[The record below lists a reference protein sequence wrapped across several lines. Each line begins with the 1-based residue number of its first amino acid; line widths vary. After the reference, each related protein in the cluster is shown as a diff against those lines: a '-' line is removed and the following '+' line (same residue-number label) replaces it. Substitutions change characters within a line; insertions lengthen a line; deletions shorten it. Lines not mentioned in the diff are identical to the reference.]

1 MSKKMY
7 DPNKTEYL
15 AEIYR
20 LLQAPAEDDDEFRDE
35 NFENESD
42 IDSED
47 NVEEREEGSET
58 EQEDSSEDE
67 NEIEENREFY
77 MGKDKV
83 IKWYKTH
90 RQSKVRR
97 RPHNITTH
105 LSGVTGAAR
114 TPVECC

>member
-1 MSKKMY
+1 MY
-7 DPNKTEYL
+7 NPNKTEYL

-20 LLQAPAEDDDEFRDE
+20 LLEAPAEDEDEFRDE
-35 NFENESD
+35 NIE
-42 IDSED
+42 

-83 IKWYKTH
+83 TKWYKTH

-105 LSGVTGAAR
+105 LSGVTGAALIND
-114 TPVECC
+114 